1 MDWILVLSSVTYA
14 LEAKEILG
22 KQQIHSA
29 LTRSA
34 AIRKVRGCG
43 YGVRVGSADRARAEA
58 LLRDAGIR
66 VLGSVQDKSVKR

>member
-14 LEAKEILG
+14 LEAQEILKK
-22 KQQIHSA
+22 KQIRSA

-43 YGVRVGSADRARAEA
+43 YGLRVGNADRARAER

-66 VLGSVQDKSVKR
+66 VLGTVEDRAARG

>member
-14 LEAKEILG
+14 LEAQELLEKN
-22 KQQIHSA
+22 QIRSTI
-29 LTRSA
+29 TRSA

-43 YGVRVGSADRARAEA
+43 YGLRVGNADRARAEM

-66 VLGSVQDKSVKR
+66 VLGTVSDRAGR

>member
-14 LEAKEILG
+14 LEAQELLEKHHIR
-22 KQQIHSA
+22 STP
-29 LTRSA
+29 TRSA

-43 YGVRVGSADRARAEA
+43 YGLRVGNADRSRAET

-66 VLGSVQDKSVKR
+66 VLGTVSDRGR

>member
-14 LEAKEILG
+14 LKAQELLEKN
-22 KQQIHSA
+22 QIRST

-43 YGVRVGSADRARAEA
+43 YGLRVGNADRLRAEK
-58 LLRDAGIR
+58 LLRNAGLR
-66 VLGSVQDKSVKR
+66 VLGTVNDRAARG